1 MEFAK
6 NVLISSTRCERW
18 EAFRFAFLRSDLSCH
33 HVFINLRNLST
44 DPYPFIVGYSTYVG
58 CWLT

>member
-6 NVLISSTRCERW
+6 NALISLTRCERQ
-18 EAFRFAFLRSDLSCH
+18 ESFRFAFLRSDLSCH

-44 DPYPFIVGYSTYVG
+44 DPYPFKVDYSIYVG
-58 CWLT
+58 CTLT